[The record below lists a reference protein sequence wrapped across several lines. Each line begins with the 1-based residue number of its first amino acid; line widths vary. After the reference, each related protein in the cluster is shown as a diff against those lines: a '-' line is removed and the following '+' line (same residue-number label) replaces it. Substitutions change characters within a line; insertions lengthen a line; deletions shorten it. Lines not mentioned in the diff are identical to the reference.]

1 MLRFRSTA
9 YGRKETTVTLGI
21 QLSVCPAHPGTT
33 LEGAT
38 CPMCDLDEF
47 ADLLVRFEE
56 IELDLGDVA
65 AIEERIWV
73 IEERLPAFFTL
84 QPSIISEEAAIA

>member
-1 MLRFRSTA
+1 M
-9 YGRKETTVTLGI
+9 TLGI

-33 LEGAT
+33 LEGID

-47 ADLLVRFEE
+47 EDLLVRFEE

-65 AIEERIWV
+65 SIEERMWV
-73 IEERLPAFFTL
+73 IEERLPAFYAL
-84 QPSIISEEAAIA
+84 HPSIIREEAAIA

>member
-1 MLRFRSTA
+1 MLRFRSPA

-21 QLSVCPAHPGTT
+21 QLSMCPAHPGTT
-33 LEGAT
+33 LEGSD

-47 ADLLVRFEE
+47 EDLLVRFEE

-65 AIEERIWV
+65 AIEERMWV
-73 IEERLPAFFTL
+73 IEERLPAFYAL

>member
-1 MLRFRSTA
+1 MLRFRSPA

-21 QLSVCPAHPGTT
+21 QLSMCPAHPGTT
-33 LEGAT
+33 LEGSD

-47 ADLLVRFEE
+47 EDLLVRFEE

-65 AIEERIWV
+65 AIEERMWV